1 MLHTKSQ
8 KRKPHS
14 HPCVSIRKLHRLL
27 VCFFVVDCGT
37 RGTKKVKKIM
47 SNAPTIEESQKTVI
61 KNFRSMTRSGS
72 LQFQIHRYLLQLQL
86 EIESHEKN
94 LHLIES
100 ALSNS
105 QKWK

>member
-1 MLHTKSQ
+1 MSLNNNLMLHTKSQ

-47 SNAPTIEESQKTVI
+47 SNAPTIEESQKNCS
-61 KNFRSMTRSGS
+61 KKF
-72 LQFQIHRYLLQLQL
+72 
-86 EIESHEKN
+86 
-94 LHLIES
+94 
-100 ALSNS
+100 
-105 QKWK
+105 